1 MEVKL
6 NKTDNPYMARVD
18 LGDTSSTDD
27 EVDLGIR
34 HKELKPDQLV
44 SKEERKRLREKNE
57 QLPGAKLDR
66 PYSNHLCPVCKN
78 PVSDEVVKQLHR
90 KTIDSGRCVNC
101 QNKYAL
107 TNASTE
113 LELIRLF

>member
-1 MEVKL
+1 MKL
-6 NKTDNPYMARVD
+6 Y
-18 LGDTSSTDD
+18 
-27 EVDLGIR
+27 
-34 HKELKPDQLV
+34 HQV
-44 SKEERKRLREKNE
+44 SKEEKKQLIDKDE

>member
-44 SKEERKRLREKNE
+44 SKE
-57 QLPGAKLDR
+57 
-66 PYSNHLCPVCKN
+66 
-78 PVSDEVVKQLHR
+78 
-90 KTIDSGRCVNC
+90 
-101 QNKYAL
+101 
-107 TNASTE
+107 
-113 LELIRLF
+113 